1 MQMTHPDSIEIAG
14 VISRYFEG
22 LPEKMKSAKGDGA
35 WTKQLKKD
43 LVMLGQEYGWDTCPE
58 WDGERLKWGW
68 LYDLIWYEEDAD
80 GHVSE
85 IYLVMESEWER
96 GWKAIKYDFEK
107 LLLAK
112 STLKLMIFQTDSGEI
127 GELFRLLEKGIR
139 AFPRLQSAD
148 EIYLLIAYDNSTGN
162 FVIRQHDGKGEL
174 LVKRPSAAQSAA
186 AVTGKF
192 NFEKEVA

>member
-1 MQMTHPDSIEIAG
+1 MAHPDSIEIAG

-22 LPEKMKSAKGDGA
+22 LPEKMKGAKGDGA

-43 LVMLGQEYGWDTCPE
+43 LVTLGQEYGWNTCPV

-68 LYDLIWYEEDAD
+68 LYDLIWYKENTD

-96 GWKAIKYDFEK
+96 KWGAIKYDFEK

-112 STLKLMIFQTDSGEI
+112 SMLKLMVFQTDSGEI

-139 AFPRLQSAD
+139 VFSRLQSID
-148 EIYLLIAYDNSTGN
+148 EIYLLIAYDNSTGK
-162 FVIRQHDGKGEL
+162 FVIRQHDGKGEPL
-174 LVKRPSAAQSAA
+174 ANHASVAETAATVTASSILKRR
-186 AVTGKF
+186 
-192 NFEKEVA
+192 